1 MRYLPVRAACVLV
14 ILLTISIAPTLAF
27 AHCDTV
33 DGPVV
38 TAAKLALKT
47 GDITPILKWVKP
59 EDEPEI
65 RAAFARTIKVRALSP
80 EARDLADNFFFE
92 TLVRVHR
99 AAEGATF
106 TGLKPAGEVEP
117 GIALADK
124 ALATGSEQEL
134 LKTLT
139 AELAARVQ
147 QRFRA
152 VREAAVHADDSVA
165 AGREYV
171 HAYVEFI
178 HYIESVHELASGA
191 HAAEATRQAS
201 AHPE

>member
-1 MRYLPVRAACVLV
+1 MDHLPFRATCIFA
-14 ILLTISIAPTLAF
+14 ILLTISFLPTLAF
-27 AHCDTV
+27 AHCDTL

-47 GDITPILKWVKP
+47 GDISPILKWVKP
-59 EDEPEI
+59 ADEPEI
-65 RAAFARTIKVRALSP
+65 RAAFARTMKVRALSP

-99 AAEGATF
+99 AGEGAAF
-106 TGLKPAGEVEP
+106 TGLKPAGEIEP

-124 ALATGSEQEL
+124 ALATGSEEEL
-134 LKTLT
+134 LKTVSAELT
-139 AELAARVQ
+139 AGVQ

-152 VREAAVHADDSVA
+152 VRGAAAHANDSVA

-171 HAYVEFI
+171 RAYVEFI
-178 HYIESVHELASGA
+178 HYIEALHELASGA
-191 HAAEATRQAS
+191 HAAEPSRQAS
-201 AHPE
+201 AHLE